1 MSSKKSAVFYGF
13 LIALASLVTGMV
25 IASRLDLTPASQAGS
40 LSIPATNSAPLT
52 GALDATTFRTIAHD
66 VSPAVVSIITRSK
79 RPMQTMQ
86 FFGLNPGSP
95 FDGQGG
101 GQGGNRR
108 RNQQQELVPVEGAGS
123 GYVIDKAG
131 FILTNNHVVED
142 AEQIQVKFQDMDALE
157 DGLPAKVV
165 GRDLLT
171 DTALIQLTELP
182 RQPLT
187 EVKFGDSS
195 QMRPGDWVM
204 AIGNPYRFSNTV
216 TVGVVSAVGRTPQ
229 DLAPVP
235 GRDLEFIQTDAAI
248 NRGNSGGPLLNIRG
262 EVIGTNTAIVSDGNS
277 GNIGLGFAVPIN
289 TITEVLPQL
298 KTGKVVR
305 GRIGVQVSK
314 FPMTAEDAKDL
325 GLPGAMGAVVDIV
338 GDGPAKTAGIKAGDV
353 ILEFN
358 GKPVKNSS
366 DLVSMVVRTA
376 PGTTVPVKISRAG
389 KSQTLNVKVDE
400 LNVEAEQSQT
410 ARAAQRPQQQQE
422 EPTDTGFGMSI
433 GPVSPDQGRQMRG
446 TNGKAGAV
454 VTDVTPGE
462 AANRAGIAPGDII
475 LAVNGQEVGSVAE
488 VERALG
494 KVESRHSAGLLIWRQ
509 GQGEVFVQV
518 RKR

>member
-1 MSSKKSAVFYGF
+1 MSTRKSSVFYGF
-13 LIALASLVTGMV
+13 LIALASLVVGMV

-40 LSIPATNSAPLT
+40 LNIPATNSAPLT
-52 GALDATTFRTIAHD
+52 GALDATTFRNIARD
-66 VSPAVVSIITRSK
+66 TSPAVVSVLTRSK

-86 FFGLNPGSP
+86 FFGLDP
-95 FDGQGG
+95 FGGGQQGG
-101 GQGGNRR
+101 GANRR
-108 RNQQQELVPVEGAGS
+108 RQQQQQELVPVEGAGS

-142 AEQIQVKFQDMDALE
+142 AEEIYVKFQDMDALE
-157 DGLPAKVV
+157 DGLHAKVV
-165 GRDLLT
+165 GRDVLT
-171 DTALIQLTELP
+171 DSALLQLTEM
-182 RQPLT
+182 RKQPLT

-195 QMRPGDWVM
+195 QIQPGDWVV

-216 TVGVVSAVGRTPQ
+216 TVGVVSAVDRTPP

-289 TITEVLPQL
+289 TITEILPGL
-298 KTGKVVR
+298 KAGKVVR

-314 FPMTAEDAKDL
+314 FPMTAEDAKDF
-325 GLPGAMGAVVDIV
+325 GLPAPMGTVVDTV
-338 GDGPAKTAGIKAGDV
+338 GDGPARAAGIKPGDV

-358 GKPVKNSS
+358 AKPVKNSA

-376 PGTTVPVKISRAG
+376 PGTTVPVKIARGG
-389 KSQTLNVKVDE
+389 KTQTLNVKVEE
-400 LNVEAEQSQT
+400 LNLEAEQAQT
-410 ARAAQRPQQQQE
+410 PRGTARPQQQEQ
-422 EPTDTGFGMSI
+422 PTPTGFGMSI
-433 GPVSPDQGRQMRG
+433 GPLSPDVAQQMRLPAG
-446 TNGKAGAV
+446 RGGAV
-454 VTDVTPGE
+454 VTQVTPGQ
-462 AANRAGIAPGDII
+462 AASQAGLAGGDVI
-475 LAVNGQEVGSVAE
+475 LAVNGQEVTSVADAE
-488 VERALG
+488 KALG
-494 KVESRHSAGLLIWRQ
+494 RVETRHSAGLLLWRQ